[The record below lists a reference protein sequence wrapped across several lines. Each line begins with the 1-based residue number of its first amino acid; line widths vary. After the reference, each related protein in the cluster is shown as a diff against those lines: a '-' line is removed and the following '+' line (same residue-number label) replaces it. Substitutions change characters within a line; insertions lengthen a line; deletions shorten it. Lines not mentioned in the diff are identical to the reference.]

1 MYSKIWIFDF
11 DGTLVSSNKI
21 KKKGFYRV
29 IQKTK
34 KSFAYMDEILESSIK
49 GRSNIFKL
57 YEEKMNNFSLPVE
70 NYRLLTEKYSDL
82 IDHLVACA
90 PQITGA
96 EALLN
101 TLKRKKKIIMLS
113 SATPEK
119 NLKNIIENRKWSK
132 YFDVI
137 SGMPKTKKKFIKEV
151 ILAYN
156 IKASKICVVGDGLD
170 DRSSAEEYGCNFL
183 PVGNL
188 NKLDSGY
195 EIKNIISLIENRKIF
210 YD

>member
-21 KKKGFYRV
+21 KKKGFYSV
-29 IQKTK
+29 IEETK
-34 KSFAYMDEILESSIK
+34 ESFSYMDEILDSSIK

-70 NYRLLTEKYSDL
+70 NYRLLTKKYSDL
-82 IDHLVACA
+82 IDHSVACA
-90 PQITGA
+90 PEITGA

-151 ILAYN
+151 IIAYN
-156 IKASKICVVGDGLD
+156 IKASNICVVGDGLD
-170 DRSSAEEYGCNFL
+170 DRSSAEENGCNFL

-195 EIKNIISLIENRKIF
+195 EIKNIINLIENRKNIL
-210 YD
+210 

>member
-29 IQKTK
+29 IEETK
-34 KSFAYMDEILESSIK
+34 ESFSYMDEILDSSIK

-70 NYRLLTEKYSDL
+70 NYRLLTKKYSDL
-82 IDHLVACA
+82 IDHSVACA
-90 PQITGA
+90 PEITGA

-151 ILAYN
+151 IIAYN
-156 IKASKICVVGDGLD
+156 IKASNICVVGDGLD
-170 DRSSAEEYGCNFL
+170 DRSSAEENGCNFL

-195 EIKNIISLIENRKIF
+195 EIKNIINLIENRKNIL
-210 YD
+210 